1 MDHPALRFLSSH
13 FSQFDPLDSLMTFRP
28 TTNGPR
34 SQALF
39 DLLVSPVPQSGTSK
53 IVFASN
59 REGVMQIYVMNADG
73 SNVVRFTNSGG
84 NDDFPRWSPNGAKI
98 LFQSDRDHPDTGYMD
113 VYVMNSNGS
122 GVTRLTTDVN
132 DDSFASWSSDGSK
145 IVFQSMRN
153 GVNYQVY
160 SMNADGSNQVNLTNT
175 SSSDGEPSWSPDG
188 TKIALASDRDHA
200 GFDSVYVMNSN
211 GSNQH
216 RITFSSDTIDDTQ
229 PMWSRDGSRI
239 TFVSTRDSTTE
250 TWQETD
256 DDGNYITKSK
266 VHINKEVYVMN
277 ADGSG
282 QLRLTNDLANDDAP
296 SWSPDGSKIV
306 FRSDR
311 ERDCCDPS
319 AQVWTMNTD
328 GSGLTNI
335 SSSGNG
341 DYSASWTSE
350 SNNQSPVANA
360 GGAYNGIISQNVPF
374 AGNGSIDPDG
384 SIVSYS
390 WNFGDGGTASG
401 VAPTHAYPTIGTYT
415 VTLTVTDNLGAQGS
429 ASTSVV
435 ITSSSSDQYA
445 VNFLQKGLGR
455 APNSDEGNYWTDI
468 MRAAYMQGQPS
479 MFMTMTEFGMTVFE
493 SADYANRG
501 RSDRDYVN
509 DLYRTYLMRDPEYC
523 DPNDPYCGSNYW
535 TNQASPQHMG
545 REQVRNA
552 FEGSG
557 EFHNI
562 VSTLT
567 ASGSPS
573 SAASSLATAQVDL
586 FNQSGNQVEAR
597 DCEFSVPLLSLPG
610 RAGLDLGLSLSYS
623 SLVWTRS
630 GPYIYFDQDYESVSP
645 GFTIGFPTVQWRKFD
660 AQTSRNVYV
669 FTAAGHHVEL
679 RQVGSSNFYEASDS
693 SYLQLTDNGGTL
705 SVRSTDGTEIDY
717 TNTASGWR
725 AIQIEDRNG
734 NIISITNDW
743 RGDIQK
749 IIDTLGRE
757 IDFHYDGNAQ
767 LLSITQDWA
776 NEPQHP
782 WATFGWGVS
791 PQMQLP
797 SGSEAVGTFSGDSFP
812 VLAQVNLPDSSHY
825 NFDYNAA
832 AQVSVIHRTTSDNVQ
847 RSQMVYNYGAGDDST
862 RLTNSRVSADSWT
875 STADLPAAYVET
887 QYNLEGS
894 IHTATVVG
902 DPSGTVYKESY
913 GTGWQKG
920 LVTATETWGKKDPEH
935 TVGIQRWTSTSWIQD
950 DPNPNAIYRT
960 NPRVTATD
968 VFDNSNHSH
977 TTIGYQTF
985 TLPFSNASCSLP
997 NDVYEYD
1004 GTTILRRNHTDYNLD
1019 TNYLNQRIIGL
1030 PKAKLL
1036 YEGPSTLMAKMTYLY
1051 DWNGE
1056 YLQGLPAT
1064 PTQHDGSYST
1074 DIVPDRVRANL
1085 VKLQRWDVN
1094 YPTDSTKVTES
1105 KSAYDITG
1113 NVIFTCD
1120 ALDHQTTITYA
1131 DQFAANGGALDTPR
1145 SFSTFA
1151 YPTTINDADN
1161 NSSYVRYR
1169 YDFGAKTL
1177 VQGPPPQNQTTG
1189 LEQTFIYDSATR
1201 IQRVTTTYTGAYTQ
1215 YLYGPANV
1223 VTLSSINSV
1232 ANEAYT
1238 NSTFDGLGRSIGV
1251 ATNNTGSSGG
1261 YKARMTEYDIMGRV
1275 MKQSNPTEITGSWVS
1290 AGDDAAGWLST
1301 EQTYDWK
1308 GRPLETINQDSTIK
1322 YASYDGCGC
1331 AGGEVVTLTDEGT
1344 LVNGVL
1350 QARQQRIY
1358 SDVLGR
1364 QWRAEVLN
1372 WDSTV
1377 HSTSVSVYSGRDQ
1390 VTRVKQYAGQA
1401 PAEASST
1408 NADASCP
1415 TGSCQETVMAYDGYG
1430 RLQTKHVPAQQI
1442 DPNNSSS
1449 TNHTAW
1455 SYNPDDTIG
1464 SMTDA
1469 RGVTSTFGYNGRHLM
1484 TSITYPQ
1491 SLPSGVAPIGNVS
1504 VGYDAAGNRTSMS
1517 DGTGLMSYNYDP
1529 LSRLS
1534 SETKTFNGLSGSF
1547 TLGYEY
1553 NLANQVRSV
1562 TDQRSGTSFST
1573 VYDNIG
1579 RVTSVS
1585 GVGYGGVVTPFASQM
1600 LYRASGALKS
1610 LTYGNNTTLN
1620 LGYNVRGSVTS
1631 YSDAMVGSTYQYY
1644 ADGRVKFAHDQSY
1657 NPVPIKDRAYQYDYA
1672 GRIAE
1677 AYSGAEARDFVNNT
1691 NSGTADGPFRQT
1703 YTYDAWDNQLNES
1716 GRFWSRPEL
1725 SYASYNSANR
1735 NTTWNYD
1742 VEGNVLSRNDGTSVF
1757 QAAQYGYDGASHRV
1771 SSNQNSSYFS
1781 TEGGGLISQAASKSQ
1796 GYDGDG
1802 NLLRDEHNLNISVN
1816 GSLRTSIND
1825 TTYNLRSS
1833 VLGGAVI
1840 SEYNDQGNWQRTY
1853 VYAGSQR
1860 VGQQGKGENGA
1871 AFSTWRHVDPVTGD
1885 EIITTSAGTM
1895 FGQTVLDSQGVDVG
1909 QNDPFPPDGS
1919 GDPNGIAISEVS
1931 DKTSAGLLPIE
1942 DGGQR
1947 CVLDGIEMNCG
1958 FVRKESATH
1967 CPDNDCGPRMDKN
1980 GKLTELF
1987 KTYPDGHGGFLPH
2000 GTKYLGDGIYMT
2012 MDEEF
2017 HMLDETQNTVPDTS
2031 EFERR
2036 IKALD
2041 SKCTTF
2047 IKNLITQTATAKNPA
2062 EFTDALTGFDM
2073 VKRQG
2078 GFIYG
2083 DTIMKLYGLAGGTVN
2098 GRISENTAQVE
2109 LPTPG
2114 QFRSFGPVNQRAA
2127 RDFAAM
2133 QQVTNFWTTL
2143 HEILHLAGKNVYDD
2157 FAYAN
2162 TVAAM
2167 KGVNAPDYTGMKY
2180 HDALLKASKYWNQA
2194 LLDACKPQGAS
2205 R

>member
-1 MDHPALRFLSSH
+1 
-13 FSQFDPLDSLMTFRP
+13 MTFRP
-28 TTNGPR
+28 TTNGPS
-34 SQALF
+34 SQASF
-39 DLLVSPVPQSGTSK
+39 DLLVPLVPQLGASK
-53 IVFASN
+53 MVFASN

-73 SNVVRFTNSGG
+73 SNVVRLTNSGA

-98 LFQSDRDHPDTGYMD
+98 LFQSDRDHLDTGYMD
-113 VYVMNSNGS
+113 VYVMNADGT
-122 GVTRLTTDVN
+122 GVTRLTTDAS
-132 DDSFASWSSDGSK
+132 DDSFASWSPDGSR
-145 IVFQSMRN
+145 IVFQNIGN
-153 GVNYQVY
+153 GVDYQVWA
-160 SMNADGSNQVNLTNT
+160 MNADGSSPINLTNS

-188 TKIALASDRDHA
+188 TKIAFASDRDHA

-216 RITFSSDTIDDTQ
+216 RITFSGDTVDDTQ
-229 PMWSRDGSRI
+229 PVWSRDGSRI
-239 TFVSTRDSTTE
+239 VFVSTRDTTTE

-277 ADGSG
+277 ADGSA
-282 QLRLTNDLANDDAP
+282 QTRLTNDLANDDCPA
-296 SWSPDGSKIV
+296 WSPDGSKIV

-341 DYSASWTSE
+341 DYSASWTSG
-350 SNNQSPVANA
+350 SNNQLPVANA

-374 AGNGSIDPDG
+374 LGNGSYDPDG
-384 SIVSYS
+384 SVVSYS
-390 WNFGDGGTASG
+390 WSFGDGGTASG
-401 VAPTHAYPTIGTYT
+401 AAPTHAYTGTGTYT

-455 APNSDEGNYWTDI
+455 APNSDESNYWTDI
-468 MRAAYMQGQPS
+468 MRAAYLQGQPS
-479 MFMTMTEFGMTVFE
+479 MFMAMTEFGMTVFE

-509 DLYRTYLMRDPEYC
+509 DLYRTYLMREPEYC
-523 DPNDPYCGSNYW
+523 DPNDPSCGPNYW
-535 TNQASPQHMG
+535 TSQASPQHMG

-552 FEGSG
+552 FETAT
-557 EFHNI
+557 EYQHI
-562 VSTLT
+562 ISTLT

-610 RAGLDLGLSLSYS
+610 RASLDLGLSLSYT

-630 GPYIYFDQDYESVSP
+630 GPYVYFGQDYESLSP

-669 FTAAGHHVEL
+669 FTAAGNHVEL
-679 RQVGSSNFYEASDS
+679 RQVDTSNFYEAADS
-693 SYLQLTDNGGTL
+693 SYLQLTDNGGSL
-705 SVRSTDGTEIDY
+705 SLRSTDGTEIDY
-717 TNTASGWR
+717 TNTANGWR
-725 AIQIEDRNG
+725 ATRIEDRNG

-767 LLSITQDWA
+767 LLSINQDWA

-782 WATFGWGVS
+782 WATFGWGSS

-797 SGSEAVGTFSGDSFP
+797 SGAEPVGTFSGDSFP
-812 VLAQVNLPDSSHY
+812 VLAQINLPDGSHY

-832 AQVSVIHRTTSDNVQ
+832 AQVSVIHRTTSNNVQ
-847 RSQMVYNYGAGDDST
+847 RSQMVYNYGAGDDAT
-862 RLTNSRVSADSWT
+862 RLTNSRVSAENWT
-875 STADLPAAYVET
+875 STTDLPAAYVET
-887 QYNLEGS
+887 QYNLEGNV
-894 IHTATVVG
+894 HTVTVVG

-935 TVGIQRWTSTSWIQD
+935 AVELQRWTSTSWIQD
-950 DPNPNAIYRT
+950 DSNPNATYRT
-960 NPRVTATD
+960 NPRVIAAD
-968 VFDNSNHSH
+968 VSDNSNHRH
-977 TTIGYQTF
+977 TEIGYQTF
-985 TLPFSNASCSLP
+985 ALPFSNASCSLP
-997 NDVYEYD
+997 SDISEYAAV
-1004 GTTILRRNHTDYNLD
+1004 GTPVLRRSHTDYNLD
-1019 TNYLNQRIIGL
+1019 ANYLNLRIIGL
-1030 PKAKLL
+1030 PQSKLL
-1036 YEGPSTLMAKMTYLY
+1036 YEGPSTLMAKTTYLY
-1051 DWNGE
+1051 DWSGE

-1074 DIVPDRVRANL
+1074 DLVIGPKRANL

-1113 NVIFTCD
+1113 NVIFTRD
-1120 ALDHQTTITYA
+1120 ALDHQTTITYT

-1151 YPTTINDADN
+1151 YPTTITDADN

-1177 VQGPPPQNQTTG
+1177 VQGPPPQDQTTG
-1189 LEQTFIYDSATR
+1189 LEQTFMYDSATR
-1201 IQRVTTTYTGAYTQ
+1201 MQQLTIANTGAYTR
-1215 YLYGPANV
+1215 YIYAPTGV
-1223 VTLSSINSV
+1223 VTLSSINFV
-1232 ANEAYT
+1232 GDEAYT
-1238 NSTFDGLGRSIGV
+1238 NNTIDGLGRVIAV
-1251 ATNNTGSSGG
+1251 ATNNPGSSGG
-1261 YKARMTEYDIMGRV
+1261 YKAQMTEYDIMGRV
-1275 MKQSNPTEITGSWVS
+1275 MKQSNPTEITGWWVP

-1331 AGGEVVTLTDEGT
+1331 AGGEMVTLTDEGT

-1350 QARQQRIY
+1350 QARQQKSY
-1358 SDVLGR
+1358 SDILGR
-1364 QWRAEVLN
+1364 QWKTEVLN

-1377 HSTSVSVYSGRDQ
+1377 YSTSVSVYSGRDQ

-1415 TGSCQETVMAYDGYG
+1415 AGSCQETVMAYDGYG

-1449 TNHTAW
+1449 TDHTAW

-1484 TSITYPQ
+1484 ISITYPQ
-1491 SLPSGVAPIGNVS
+1491 SLPSGIAPIGNVS
-1504 VGYDAAGNRTSMS
+1504 VVYDAAGNRASMS
-1517 DGTGLMSYNYDP
+1517 DGTGLMSYGYDS
-1529 LSRLS
+1529 LSRMS
-1534 SETKTFNGLSGSF
+1534 SETKTFNGLSGNF
-1547 TLGYEY
+1547 TLSYEY
-1553 NLANQVRSV
+1553 NLANEVKSV
-1562 TDQRSGTSFST
+1562 ADQRSGTSFST

-1579 RVTSVS
+1579 RASSVS

-1610 LTYGNNTTLN
+1610 LAYGNNTTLN

-1631 YSDAMVGSTYQYY
+1631 YYDAMVGSTYQYY

-1657 NPVPIKDRAYQYDYA
+1657 NPVPIKDRAYQYDHA

-1716 GRFWSRPEL
+1716 GRFWSRPVATT
-1725 SYASYNSANR
+1725 SSYNSANR
-1735 NTTWNYD
+1735 NTEWSYD
-1742 VEGNVLSRNDGTSVF
+1742 ADGNVTSRNDGTTVF
-1757 QAAQYGYDGASHRV
+1757 QAAHYGSDAAGMAV
-1771 SSNQNSSYFS
+1771 SSEQSSTYFS
-1781 TEGGGLISQAASKSQ
+1781 ASDGGWINHVTSNAQV
-1796 GYDGDG
+1796 YDGDG
-1802 NLLRDEHNLNISVN
+1802 ELAHAASILNTYVN
-1816 GSLRTSIND
+1816 GSLRNTVAD
-1825 TTYNLRSS
+1825 VAYQLRST
-1833 VLGGAVI
+1833 VLGGVVV
-1840 SEYNDQGNWQRTY
+1840 SEYNEQGTWKRMH

-1860 VGQQGKGENGA
+1860 IGQMTKGENGSA
-1871 AFSTWRHVDPVTGD
+1871 LSIWRHVDPVSGD
-1885 EIITTSAGTM
+1885 ELNTVANGQW
-1895 FGQTVLDSQGVDVG
+1895 FGRTVLDPQGVDVG
-1909 QNDPFPPDGS
+1909 DNDPFPPDGS
-1919 GDPNGIAISEVS
+1919 GDPDGIIVEESI
-1931 DKTSAGLLPIE
+1931 AGKP
-1942 DGGQR
+1942 GGAALMAMESGGAE
-1947 CVLDGIEMNCG
+1947 CVLDGLLTDCG
-1958 FVRKESATH
+1958 FIRGEAAKR
-1967 CPDNDCGPRMDKN
+1967 CPDDTCQRWNN
-1980 GKLTELF
+1980 GKFEVWNPSTGWAGSTEQGGQSNKRPKNRPKLKPF
-1987 KTYPDGHGGFLPH
+1987 NDPRNPYRPFDPDIEEPQQPTAGSFWDCYGKAGLSGDAAKFNDAAASLIKDISSRENVPADALAVTMMNETANKDFSLKTQPNLNGHPEDYTHWDVGPFQLNVHWTLRSVQIKEISWSDIIKFSGTDPAGNNVFGQYYYQSDGKTPVTEFTGDPLANGRVAARRLGATP
-2000 GTKYLGDGIYMT
+2000 GSTWRDKVINYTK
-2012 MDEEF
+2012 
-2017 HMLDETQNTVPDTS
+2017 PTS
-2031 EFERR
+2031 RPARARSYDNYASSF
-2036 IKALD
+2036 
-2041 SKCTTF
+2041 TTF
-2047 IKNLITQTATAKNPA
+2047 
-2062 EFTDALTGFDM
+2062 FDCF
-2073 VKRQG
+2073 K
-2078 GFIYG
+2078 
-2083 DTIMKLYGLAGGTVN
+2083 
-2098 GRISENTAQVE
+2098 
-2109 LPTPG
+2109 
-2114 QFRSFGPVNQRAA
+2114 
-2127 RDFAAM
+2127 
-2133 QQVTNFWTTL
+2133 
-2143 HEILHLAGKNVYDD
+2143 
-2157 FAYAN
+2157 
-2162 TVAAM
+2162 
-2167 KGVNAPDYTGMKY
+2167 
-2180 HDALLKASKYWNQA
+2180 
-2194 LLDACKPQGAS
+2194 
-2205 R
+2205 